1 MKACLAYPDIDP
13 VKTYSNDMNEIY
25 NVLGIEAARQCFI
38 NEFKEIIKPY
48 GIYVN
53 HRHLSVLT
61 DWMSMRGTITPV
73 NRNGIN
79 RVKDVS
85 VMRKASYE

>member
-1 MKACLAYPDIDP
+1 M
-13 VKTYSNDMNEIY
+13 
-25 NVLGIEAARQCFI
+25 
-38 NEFKEIIKPY
+38 
-48 GIYVN
+48 N

-85 VMRKASYE
+85 VMRKASYEETAEILFGAAVFSEIDQLKGVSEKVIFGQPV